1 MPQPD
6 FIQPEFMDGC
16 SVEDIHGRMMS
27 NLPGDIDD
35 TPGGFP
41 YDFTMPSAIE
51 KAELVN
57 FHLERAL
64 MLAFPQFAWD
74 TWLDLHGQQAHVAR
88 HEAAYA
94 TGYVLVEGEPGTEIG
109 AGTVFCVPAEDGNPV
124 IEYTADSSSSISED
138 GNITVAVTAV
148 EAGPGSN
155 TRAGSVSVMDEPLEG
170 ITKVSNPEA
179 LTGGADRE
187 SDDSYYDRIAA
198 EYENSMTYLGNDSD
212 YKCWAQE
219 AGAGDCIVDPAA
231 NGPGTVKLVLV
242 DANGQPASDALAQA
256 VYDYIVSPDDR
267 AKRLLPTACAELS
280 CVPAITVKINYSC
293 TGLQCDGTTTAAQVA
308 KDFKEAL
315 KDVYAKAK
323 PDGVLRYNDVRPLI
337 SSIAGVQD
345 FDIFLVNGGTSN
357 IYFKSEEYPET
368 GICDFSQ
375 EGVSV

>member
-51 KAELVN
+51 KSELVM
-57 FHLERAL
+57 FHLTRAL
-64 MLAFPQFAWD
+64 MVAFPQYAWD
-74 TWLDLHGQQAHVAR
+74 GWLDLHGQQAHVSR

-94 TGYVLVEGEPGTEIG
+94 TGYVLVEGEPGTEIE

-124 IEYTADSSSSISED
+124 IEYTADSSFSISED
-138 GNITVAVTAV
+138 GNVTVAVTAV

-155 TRAGSVSVMDEPLEG
+155 TRAGSVSVMDEPLDG

-179 LTGGADRE
+179 LTGGTARE

-212 YKCWAQE
+212 YKRWAQE

-256 VYDYIVSPDDR
+256 VYDYIVSPGDR
-267 AKRLLPTACAELS
+267 TKRLLPTACAELS
-280 CVPAITVKINYSC
+280 CVPAATVKINYSC

-345 FDIFLVNGGTSN
+345 FDTFLVNGGISN

>member
-6 FIQPEFMDGC
+6 FIQPDFMDGC

-27 NLPGDIDD
+27 NLPDDIDD

-51 KAELVN
+51 KSELVM
-57 FHLERAL
+57 FHLTRAL
-64 MLAFPQFAWD
+64 MVAFPQYAWD
-74 TWLDLHGQQAHVAR
+74 GWLDLHGQQAHVSR

-94 TGYVLVEGEPGTEIG
+94 TGYVLVEGEPGTEIE
-109 AGTVFCVPAEDGNPV
+109 AGTVFCVPAEDGNLV
-124 IEYTADSSSSISED
+124 IEYTADSSCTIGGD
-138 GNITVAVTAV
+138 GNVTVAVTAV

-155 TRAGSVSVMDEPLEG
+155 VKAGSVSVMDEPLDG
-170 ITKVSNPEA
+170 ITKVSNPEPV
-179 LTGGADRE
+179 TGGTARE

-212 YKCWAQE
+212 YKRWAQE

-256 VYDYIVSPDDR
+256 VYDYIVSPSDR
-267 AKRLLPTACAELS
+267 TKRLLPTACAELS
-280 CVPAITVKINYSC
+280 CVPAVTVKINYSC

-323 PDGVLRYNDVRPLI
+323 PDGVLRYNDVRPVI

-345 FDIFLVNGGTSN
+345 FDTFLVNGGISN

-368 GICDFSQ
+368 GICEFSQ

>member
-6 FIQPEFMDGC
+6 FIQPDFMDGC

-27 NLPGDIDD
+27 NLPDDMDD

-51 KAELVN
+51 KSGLVM
-57 FHLERAL
+57 FHLTRAL
-64 MLAFPQFAWD
+64 MVAFPQYAWD
-74 TWLDLHGQQAHVAR
+74 GWLDLHGQQAHVSR

-94 TGYVLVEGEPGTEIG
+94 TGYVLVEGEPGTEIE
-109 AGTVFCVPAEDGNPV
+109 AGTVFCVPAEDGNLV

-138 GNITVAVTAV
+138 GSVTVAVTAV

-155 TRAGSVSVMDEPLEG
+155 AKAGSVSVMDEPLDG
-170 ITKVSNPEA
+170 ITKVSNPEPV
-179 LTGGADRE
+179 TGGTARE

-212 YKCWAQE
+212 YKRWAQE

-256 VYDYIVSPDDR
+256 VYDYIVSPSDR
-267 AKRLLPTACAELS
+267 TKRLLPTACAELS
-280 CVPAITVKINYSC
+280 CVPAVTVKINYSC

-323 PDGVLRYNDVRPLI
+323 PDGVLRYNDVRPVI

-345 FDIFLVNGGTSN
+345 FDTFLVNGGISN

-368 GICDFSQ
+368 GICEFSQ

>member
-1 MPQPD
+1 M
-6 FIQPEFMDGC
+6 
-16 SVEDIHGRMMS
+16 V
-27 NLPGDIDD
+27 
-35 TPGGFP
+35 
-41 YDFTMPSAIE
+41 
-51 KAELVN
+51 
-57 FHLERAL
+57 
-64 MLAFPQFAWD
+64 AFPQYAWD
-74 TWLDLHGQQAHVAR
+74 GWLDLHGQQAHVSR

-94 TGYVLVEGEPGTEIG
+94 TGYVLVEGEPGTEIE
-109 AGTVFCVPAEDGNPV
+109 AGTVFCVPAEDGNLV

-138 GNITVAVTAV
+138 GSVTVAVTAV

-155 TRAGSVSVMDEPLEG
+155 AKAGSVSVMDEPLDG
-170 ITKVSNPEA
+170 ITKVSNPEPV
-179 LTGGADRE
+179 TGGTARE

-212 YKCWAQE
+212 YKRWAQE

-256 VYDYIVSPDDR
+256 VYDYIVSPSDR
-267 AKRLLPTACAELS
+267 TKRLLPTACAELS
-280 CVPAITVKINYSC
+280 CVPAVTVKINYSC

-323 PDGVLRYNDVRPLI
+323 PDGVLRYNDVRPVI

-345 FDIFLVNGGTSN
+345 FNTFLVNGGISN

-368 GICDFSQ
+368 GICEFSQ